1 MIEIHLY
8 GKLRRYAS
16 SSSASS
22 ESVLQVEPRTGETV
36 RTLIE
41 RTGLGRDDICHVFL
55 NGRLLSTKNS
65 MAPWLE
71 YREQEDGGL
80 DTPVEKGDRL
90 GLFARDMALLVV

>member
-8 GKLRRYAS
+8 GKLRRHAS
-16 SSSASS
+16 STKASS
-22 ESVLQVEPRTGETV
+22 ESVLEVEPRDGETV

-41 RTGLGRDDICHVFL
+41 RTGLARDDICHIFL
-55 NGRLLSTKNS
+55 NGRLLSTENS

-71 YREQEDGGL
+71 YRQDERGGL
-80 DTPVEKGDRL
+80 DTPLAKGDRL